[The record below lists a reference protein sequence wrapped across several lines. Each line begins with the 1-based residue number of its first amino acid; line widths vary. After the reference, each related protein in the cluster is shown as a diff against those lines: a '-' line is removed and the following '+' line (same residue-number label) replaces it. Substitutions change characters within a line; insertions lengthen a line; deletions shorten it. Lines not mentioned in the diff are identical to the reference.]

1 MRTHIAFLVGTLA
14 LASGRLL
21 VAHHSFAAE
30 FDVNQPFVFSGTVT
44 KIEWTNPHA
53 FVYIDVV
60 DQQTKA
66 TTNWAIELGSPNILV
81 RNGWRRNT
89 VKFGDV
95 IVVQGCRARNGTPLG
110 NARSIVLASTGLPL
124 FAGSSQDT
132 VR

>member
-1 MRTHIAFLVGTLA
+1 MRTHIAFLVGILA

-30 FDVNQPFVFSGTVT
+30 FDVNQPFVFTGTVT
-44 KIEWTNPHA
+44 QIEWTNPHA

-81 RNGWRRNT
+81 RNGW
-89 VKFGDV
+89 KKEYG
-95 IVVQGCRARNGTPLG
+95 QGRGRHRRARL
-110 NARSIVLASTGLPL
+110 
-124 FAGSSQDT
+124 SSA
-132 VR
+132 